1 MADAFDRLKSAL
13 ADRYAIEREIGSGG
27 MATVYL
33 AEDLK
38 HERQVAVKVLRPEL
52 AASIGADRFL
62 REIKITANLTHPHIL
77 PLLDSGEA
85 EGSLYY
91 VMPYVEGDSLRDRLD
106 REKQLP
112 IDDSLRIAGEVA
124 DALSF
129 AHAHNV
135 IHRDI
140 KPENI
145 LLEAKHAV
153 VADFGV
159 ARAIEEAGE
168 TKLTDTGIALG
179 TPAYLSPEQASGERE
194 LDGRS
199 DIYALGCAL
208 YEMLAGEP
216 PFTGPTAENIILKHI
231 SAEPTPVNVL
241 RETVSEEIALTVKR
255 ALAKS
260 PADRFATADELTQQL
275 QALATPSGGTTP
287 SRTPPVD
294 RVTKRRWM
302 TAGAAITVAAI
313 IAVIAV
319 VVAIPGGSG
328 VRLERSHV
336 VVAVFRNATA
346 DASLD
351 QVGERAAH
359 WITQGLLQAAIQVTP
374 WDGALR
380 AWQYVQSEVE
390 EGRVRDATRALA
402 EETGAGTVVSGVV
415 YLENDSLEIHV
426 DVTDVV
432 RGRPLGAVSPARG
445 PRTSAREVISDA
457 QQRVMGFLAIN
468 LDERISS
475 QASSLTQPPSYEAYR
490 AFDDG
495 MVRYLRT
502 DYPEAR
508 PHFYQAF
515 ELDTTF
521 VTPLIYAVLTNF
533 NLAQNLGQR
542 DAWGEADSLLG
553 ILERFRGRLSE
564 YDQGFLDYQKAR
576 MVGDNPEALRAIR
589 RAAELAPG
597 SKAVYNRAMVALFV
611 NRPQEAVDALL
622 SLDPRR
628 GEMRGWEP
636 YYGYLVGAYTA
647 LGENEKAGEVGQECR
662 ERYPDGRWALW
673 YQGSG
678 LATAGRIE
686 EVNAVVDDLVALPVL
701 GLGPGIWMTSIA
713 AKLRRQG
720 YIDAARNTVDRAI
733 EWYEA
738 RPPELISSAA
748 WRWRYAAALYVADRC
763 DDAYAVVKPLSEE
776 FPEDFNYR
784 GWVGV
789 VAACQGDREE
799 ARGVSNWLA
808 TVDIPYSMGVPTM
821 WRARIAGTL
830 GDGENAVAFFRQA
843 LAEGHRNPG
852 GGSDVLRI
860 AFESL
865 RDYPPWQELMKPKG

>member
-1 MADAFDRLKSAL
+1 MTENVQSRLATAL
-13 ADRYAIEREIGSGG
+13 SDRYSIEQEIGSGG

-33 AEDLK
+33 AHDLK
-38 HERQVAVKVLRPEL
+38 HDRKVAVKVLRPEL
-52 AASIGADRFL
+52 AASIGVDRFL

-91 VMPYVEGDSLRDRLD
+91 VMPYVEGESLRDRLN

-112 IDDSLRIAGEVA
+112 VDDSLRIAGEVA

-145 LLEAKHAV
+145 LREAKHAV

-168 TKLTDTGIALG
+168 TKLTDTGIAIG

-199 DIYALGCAL
+199 DIYALGCVL

-241 RETVSEEIALTVKR
+241 RGTVSEEIVLTVKR

-260 PADRFATADELTQQL
+260 PADRFATADELAQQL
-275 QALATPSGGTTP
+275 QALATPSGGITP
-287 SRTPPVD
+287 SRTPPAD

-302 TAGAAITVAAI
+302 VAGAAITVAAI
-313 IAVIAV
+313 IAVVAV
-319 VVAIPGGSG
+319 VLAIPGGRG
-328 VRLERSHV
+328 VRLERNHV
-336 VVAVFRNATA
+336 VVAVFRNATG

-351 QVGERAAH
+351 HVGERAAH
-359 WITQGLLQAAIQVTP
+359 WITQGLQQAAIQVTP
-374 WDGALR
+374 WDAALQV
-380 AWQYVQSEVE
+380 WQYVQSEAE

-426 DVTDVV
+426 DVTDMV
-432 RGRPLGAVSPARG
+432 RGRPLGAVSPTRE
-445 PRTSAREVISDA
+445 PRTSAREVIADA

-468 LDERISS
+468 FDERISP
-475 QASSLTQPPSYEAYR
+475 QARDLTQPPSYEAYR

-495 MVRYLRT
+495 LERYLRT

-508 PHFYQAF
+508 SYFYQAF

-521 VTPLIYAVLTNF
+521 VTPLVYAVLTNF

-542 DAWGEADSLLG
+542 EAWPEADSLVG
-553 ILERFRGRLSE
+553 ILDRFKGQLSE
-564 YDQGFLDYQKAR
+564 YYQNWLGYLKAR
-576 MVGDNPEALRAIR
+576 VDGDNPAALMAIR

-597 SKAVYNRAMVALFV
+597 SKAVYNQALVALWV
-611 NRPQEAVDALL
+611 NRPQEALDALL
-622 SLDPRR
+622 SLDPER
-628 GEMRGWEP
+628 GEMRGFVP
-636 YYGYLVGAYTA
+636 YYGYLQGAYEA
-647 LGENEKAGEVGQECR
+647 LGDNEKAMEAGRKCR
-662 ERYPDGRWALW
+662 EMYGDARFTLW
-673 YQGSG
+673 YEGTG
-678 LATAGRIE
+678 FALAGRIQR
-686 EVNAVVDDLVALPVL
+686 VDAVVDTLFALPEQSL
-701 GLGPGIWMTSIA
+701 APGGWTMRIA
-713 AKLRRQG
+713 AVLRRQG
-720 YIDAARNTVDRAI
+720 YINAARATIDRAL
-733 EWYEA
+733 EWFEA
-738 RPPELISSAA
+738 RPSEMKLSAV
-748 WRWRYAAALYVADRC
+748 WRSRYSWALYVADRC
-763 DDAYAVVKPLSEE
+763 DEAYAVMKPLSEE
-776 FPEDFNYR
+776 SPEDFNHR

-789 VAACQGDREE
+789 FAACQGDREE
-799 ARGVSNWLA
+799 ALEVSNWLA
-808 TVDIPYSMGVPTM
+808 TVDIPYSRGGPTM

-830 GDGENAVAFFRQA
+830 GDGENAVAFFKQA
-843 LAEGHRNPG
+843 LADGYTRW
-852 GGSDVLRI
+852 SDDLLRI
-860 AFESL
+860 AFEPIH
-865 RDYPPWQELMKPKG
+865 DYEPWQELMRPKG